1 MATKTVLLQTVRQ
14 HCLNCCSG
22 SYKDVENCASG
33 PNAKPYSTCALW
45 VFRLGKDP
53 DEPSEAMKEK
63 GRKITRSRKIRE
75 VAQVS

>member
-1 MATKTVLLQTVRQ
+1 MTTKTELLQTIRK
-14 HCLNCCSG
+14 HCLECCSG
-22 SYKDVENCASG
+22 SYSDVEKCTSG

-63 GRKITRSRKIRE
+63 GRKITLSRKTRE
-75 VAQVS
+75 LSQIG